1 MQTAGL
7 LKLSSKSLLSLEV
20 IASGIW
26 WRARGLRGAGSP
38 ACLSAAEGMGS
49 ASRWGADPE
58 LGFEPVEKVEQL
70 GPSGSGLL
78 GTGVE
83 DAWV

>member
-1 MQTAGL
+1 M
-7 LKLSSKSLLSLEV
+7 
-20 IASGIW
+20 
-26 WRARGLRGAGSP
+26 LRGAGSP
-38 ACLSAAEGMGS
+38 ASLSAAEGMGS

-58 LGFEPVEKVEQL
+58 FGFEPTEKVEQL
-70 GPSGSGLL
+70 GPRGSGLL